1 MITLLTNSKVIA
13 VILKTVF
20 IDAMQVS
27 RKLSNPKFIFYLL
40 KREWLTNQPPPFREK
55 RMDSLKALKRS
66 FVPLMDLYSIADLL
80 D

>member
-40 KREWLTNQPPPFREK
+40 KREWLTHQPPPFREK
-55 RMDSLKALKRS
+55 RMDSFKGFKAVLCP
-66 FVPLMDLYSIADLL
+66 FNGPL
-80 D
+80 

>member
-27 RKLSNPKFIFYLL
+27 RKLSNPKFYIL
-40 KREWLTNQPPPFREK
+40 
-55 RMDSLKALKRS
+55 
-66 FVPLMDLYSIADLL
+66 FVKERVAHESATPL
-80 D
+80 